1 VRLVVRGAPDWE
13 RNICTQER
21 RTYVHAQ
28 HWDLRARP
36 GYLWLLQ

>member
-28 HWDLRARP
+28 HWD
-36 GYLWLLQ
+36 